1 MRDNDSLIL
10 EGLYAGIFLKENM
23 SAARF
28 SRLLA
33 PRNNLGT
40 LKSPLMGDAENYT
53 NEDGVEVS
61 IKDDYPPLVELNGEE
76 YVGDIELNYIG
87 VSDVDKRNKGAA
99 SKELDRI
106 VKMADDNDISIS
118 LEIDPYNATRG
129 GGTMGL
135 SYHQLKKWY
144 ESRGFIFDGGNG
156 YRPKKSENREEI
168 VPKKMQ
174 VSDDQIPVIEKE
186 INEEGD
192 LQKWPVGDKIIDIP
206 SHPKIWSDLDSMFE
220 AYVTRNVP
228 KEKKYSSDI
237 LKGFQ
242 AIENGRIYYYDGI
255 NRPIIVSGLEADY
268 DYDLHKY
275 TVKKIEKE

>member
-1 MRDNDSLIL
+1 MRDNDSLVL
-10 EGLYAGIFLKENM
+10 ESLYDGIILKENM

-61 IKDDYPPLVELNGEE
+61 IKDDYPPMVELNGEE
-76 YVGDIELNYIG
+76 YAGDIELNYIG

-135 SYHQLKKWY
+135 SYDQLKKWY
-144 ESRGFIFDGGNG
+144 ESRGFIFDGRNG

-174 VSDDQIPVIEKE
+174 ISDDQIPEIEKE

-192 LQKWPVGDKIIDIP
+192 RENFPR
-206 SHPKIWSDLDSMFE
+206 IWSDSVSMFE
-220 AYVTRNVP
+220 AYVFRDVSEQKRGFTR
-228 KEKKYSSDI
+228 YI

-242 AIENGRIYYYDGI
+242 AIDGGPIYYYDGT
-255 NRPIIVSGLEADY
+255 NRPIIVSGVKADY
-268 DYDLHKY
+268 DYDSHNVI
-275 TVKKIEKE
+275 VKRIEKR